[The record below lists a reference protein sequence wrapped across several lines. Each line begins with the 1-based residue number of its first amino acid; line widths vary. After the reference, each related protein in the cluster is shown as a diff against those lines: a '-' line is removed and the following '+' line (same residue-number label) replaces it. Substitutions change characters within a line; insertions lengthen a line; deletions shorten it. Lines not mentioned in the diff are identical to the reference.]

1 MATEIT
7 KTRAAVWIIATIL
20 TPLVLYLIPS
30 SFYIGIWY
38 GITQHQGDPPAHIIA
53 NGMWI
58 GVPIGLWATILIWQ
72 FIHRKSIPFSQ
83 LFGTRSAALLHDL
96 AIGIVLGGVW
106 VALYGLMDVVA
117 FREMFQFNVDKL
129 LSVPAS
135 VSAGFCEEFLFR
147 GFVFL
152 VVARAGGRG
161 KSQLLWSTLS
171 FGLAHIFWGP
181 WGMLWAMVFGLTFGI
196 AVLWR
201 GSVWPAVAAHSVLNL
216 CIEPGL
222 IQKALSGGF
231 AQ

>member
-1 MATEIT
+1 M
-7 KTRAAVWIIATIL
+7 
-20 TPLVLYLIPS
+20 
-30 SFYIGIWY
+30 
-38 GITQHQGDPPAHIIA
+38 
-53 NGMWI
+53 
-58 GVPIGLWATILIWQ
+58 
-72 FIHRKSIPFSQ
+72 
-83 LFGTRSAALLHDL
+83 HDL